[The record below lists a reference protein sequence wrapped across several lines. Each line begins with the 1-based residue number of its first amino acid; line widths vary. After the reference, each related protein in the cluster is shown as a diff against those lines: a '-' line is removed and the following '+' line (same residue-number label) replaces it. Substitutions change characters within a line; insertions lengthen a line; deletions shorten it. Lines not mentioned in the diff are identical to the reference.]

1 MIGDDYQFI
10 GGATESDTLYSGK
23 NIVYY
28 KSRQEEKCD
37 TNVGLTGK
45 GKTLSK
51 YVAQKNSSNSNV
63 RRP

>member
-45 GKTLSK
+45 GK
-51 YVAQKNSSNSNV
+51 N
-63 RRP
+63 